1 MYLKFVIEENLLPGH
16 KAWVLLSLNVRLKS
30 ILDGQPNGYTLSIFL
45 PYSSKVAHGF

>member
-16 KAWVLLSLNVRLKS
+16 EAWVLLGLNVRLKS

-45 PYSSKVAHGF
+45 PYSSKVAPGF